1 MIWRNKSIFVLGV
14 GLCFGVIL
22 YMQMGLYLA
31 DVLLGTSFFENIFQC
46 CIKIFKKGSF
56 LYYAVLFLVNTY
68 VVYTIFALIKKIIQQ
83 VTNTIRMKKKIVHL
97 INWEK
102 TDEMNQRFKR
112 SRQDIFVIDSDE
124 LVALTF
130 GLLNPSILLSASLIE
145 MLDKTELEAVIL
157 HETAHQTYKHTLKI
171 FVLKIISEVMWYIP
185 LTKWAYQNF
194 KIIIELAA
202 DEHAIKRM
210 GTEIEL
216 GSALLK
222 LIKTQL
228 DAKPNS
234 LLVPFADGT
243 VDYRLKQLIEPY
255 YAIPF
260 KIQTK
265 SIIISVNVMILLMI
279 LMIIV

>member
-1 MIWRNKSIFVLGV
+1 
-14 GLCFGVIL
+14 
-22 YMQMGLYLA
+22 MGLYLV

-46 CIKIFKKGSF
+46 CIEIFKKGTF
-56 LYYAVLFLVNTY
+56 VYYAVLFLVNTY
-68 VVYTIFALIKKIIQQ
+68 VVFTILALFKKVIHQ
-83 VTNTIRMKKKIVHL
+83 VTNTIRMKKKIVRL
-97 INWEK
+97 FNWEK
-102 TDEMNQRFKR
+102 TYELNQKYKR

-130 GLLNPSILLSASLIE
+130 GLLNPSILLSTSLIE
-145 MLDKTELEAVIL
+145 MLDKTELEAVVF
-157 HETAHQTYKHTLKI
+157 HETAHQTYQHPLKI

-185 LTKWAYQNF
+185 LTKWAYKNF
-194 KIIIELAA
+194 KIIIELEA
-202 DEHAIKRM
+202 DEHAITRM
-210 GTEIEL
+210 GTEIGL
-216 GSALLK
+216 GRALLK
-222 LIKTQL
+222 LIKTHL
-228 DAKPNS
+228 DAKTNS
-234 LLVPFADGT
+234 LLVPFTDGT